1 MSIPAQRLDY
11 MNVARGFAILM
22 VIFVHTAQAI
32 PGLSFYTSVVSQY
45 GQFGVQLFFVASAY
59 TLSLSSEARSNDS
72 KPLLFFY
79 IRRFFRIAPLYYV
92 ASFVYFL
99 FFTLKKFYLEGTVSS
114 FEPYTFFNVMAN
126 VLLIHGFVP
135 SANNNIVPGGW
146 SIGTEMAF
154 YWIFPF
160 LFAFLKSGMVGSLK
174 KVVAVI
180 MFSFFINIIFQLFA
194 SRYTSIGLDKSD
206 FFYFNI
212 VNQIPTFLFGILI
225 YFFCRNE
232 KEKEARASSIYLV
245 ALWLAFS
252 ALALYVLNLDNFLMR
267 AIVPTISG
275 ISFSFFVLFLKKVN
289 ASNHLLSRIGI
300 RSFSMYIFHFI
311 FAWGAIPV
319 ISKKLNKVMNPDL
332 TLGLSFL
339 IVVAL
344 TYFVAA
350 ITEKHIEKTGI
361 SLGKRLIDS
370 DNRRN
375 GMKEA

>member
-11 MNVARGFAILM
+11 MNVARGCAILM
-22 VIFVHTAQAI
+22 VILVHTAQAI
-32 PGLSFYTSVVSQY
+32 PGLSFYTSVIAQY

-59 TLSLSSEARSNDS
+59 TLCLSFEARSDDS

-92 ASFVYFL
+92 AIFVYFL
-99 FFTLKKFYLEGTVSS
+99 FFTLKKFYIEGSISS
-114 FEPYTFFNVMAN
+114 FEPYTFYNVMAN

-154 YWIFPF
+154 YLIFPF
-160 LFAFLKSGMVGSLK
+160 LFVFLKDGMAGHVK
-174 KVVAVI
+174 KVVAVL
-180 MFSFFINIIFQLFA
+180 MLAVFVNIIFQLLA
-194 SRYTSIGLDKSD
+194 SRYTSIGMDKSD
-206 FFYFNI
+206 FLYFNI
-212 VNQIPTFLFGILI
+212 INQLPTFLFGILI
-225 YFFCRNE
+225 YFFC
-232 KEKEARASSIYLV
+232 KKEAKINSSYLV
-245 ALWLAFS
+245 VLWLSFS
-252 ALALYVLNLDNFLMR
+252 VLALYILNSDSFMMR

-275 ISFSFFVLFLKKVN
+275 LSFSFFVLFLKN
-289 ASNHLLSRIGI
+289 INSSNHFLSKIGI

-311 FAWGAIPV
+311 FAWGAIPM
-319 ISKKLNKVMNPDL
+319 IAKKLNKVMNPDL
-332 TLGLSFL
+332 TLILSFL

-375 GMKEA
+375 GMKNA